1 MAFGIGTNS
10 NNGDAGIV
18 RGIQKEVAC
27 ECWCSSK
34 GDVIPLMIK
43 LMDEDG
49 EMQVIRKRL
58 IFLRRDNAIFFPH
71 NSSQEMRASCSIARS
86 KHLTILWR
94 KDNASKSCH
103 R

>member
-1 MAFGIGTNS
+1 MAFGIVIGTNS

-34 GDVIPLMIK
+34 EDVIPLMIK

-49 EMQVIRKRL
+49 EMQVIRDIMVHSKKKVSQNTKRL
-58 IFLRRDNAIFFPH
+58 
-71 NSSQEMRASCSIARS
+71 
-86 KHLTILWR
+86 
-94 KDNASKSCH
+94 
-103 R
+103 